1 MKLDIKGRLV
11 DLGSGDEALDKLQA
25 EIDQESCQGAYAV
38 RRVLVDGT
46 EIYGDYINHIQER
59 ISTIHTVTIEM
70 ATQSEM
76 RREMIED
83 ALAYLNRA
91 IPVLEPLS
99 ERFVQGPDSEAWS
112 LLGHMV
118 EGMQWVA
125 GMLTTTLQSR
135 ANSYR
140 EGITQAIGNLQE
152 AIQFQD
158 YTSISDI
165 IHFEILPVYEDIR
178 DHLIQ
183 SAEAEGSQHALQ

>member
-25 EIDQESCQGAYAV
+25 EIDRESNQGTYAV

-46 EIYGDYINHIQER
+46 EIYGDYMQQIRESKSAIG
-59 ISTIHTVTIEM
+59 TVTIEM

-118 EGMQWVA
+118 EGMQWIS
-125 GMLTTTLQSR
+125 GMLALTQFNQADR
-135 ANSYR
+135 FR
-140 EGITQAIGNLQE
+140 EGVSQAIGNLQG
-152 AIQFQD
+152 AIQIQD

-165 IHFEILPVYEDIR
+165 IHFEILPVYEEIR